1 MSKQDR
7 KREQLKEIDEILA
20 EKDESKSK
28 KAHHIHKRARKREH
42 IKEIDEILAETDGSN
57 SNKNHH
63 PQFYAHWSDGI
74 SIAVGITM
82 MVCYGRHQE
91 LLFLVTGLACFSTLF
106 TELFGHITSWVLA
119 VCSYILFVFNGEQ
132 FIDIITPLSNLHYTG
147 YAVLGVGILISIV
160 TSSYKMRGDSSNVFG
175 KVASCYIT
183 SYGLMIIGAMFF
195 ASDPRI
201 ILPALIILLTCANL
215 IISTAVAV
223 VKSSF
228 ILYH

>member
-1 MSKQDR
+1 MKSIEHKKNFFRIYMSKQDR

-20 EKDESKSK
+20 E
-28 KAHHIHKRARKREH
+28 
-42 IKEIDEILAETDGSN
+42 TDGSK
-57 SNKNHH
+57 SNNKHH
-63 PQFYAHWSDGI
+63 PQFYVHWSDGI

-82 MVCYGRHQE
+82 LVCYGKHQE
-91 LLFLVTGLACFSTLF
+91 LLFLITGLTCFSTVF
-106 TELFGHITSWVLA
+106 SELFGHITSWVLA
-119 VCSYILFVFNGEQ
+119 VCSYVLFVFNGGQ
-132 FIDIITPLSNLHYTG
+132 FIDIITPLSDLHYTG
-147 YAVLGVGILISIV
+147 YAVLGAGILISIV
-160 TSSYKMRGDSSNVFG
+160 TSLYKMRGDSTNFFG

-201 ILPALIILLTCANL
+201 VLPALIILLTCANL

-223 VKSSF
+223 AKSNF